1 MRLSKKLS
9 LVMLPFSIVFGL
21 NHAQSQT
28 VASAQREVL
37 VESDHSWNGTKYTRY
52 PSGTPE
58 LTMLKITIP
67 AHTALPWHTHP
78 FPNAGYILSGALTI
92 EDKASGKSATYH
104 EGQAFAESVDR
115 VHRGVSG
122 DTPVVLLVTYAGSP
136 GKPTSVA
143 VKGEKK
149 EY

>member
-1 MRLSKKLS
+1 MKLSMKLS
-9 LVMLPFSIVFGL
+9 LALLPLSVAFGIDQA
-21 NHAQSQT
+21 HSQT
-28 VASAQREVL
+28 VATAQREVL
-37 VESDHSWNGTKYTRY
+37 VESDHSWNGTKYTHY

-104 EGQAFAESVDR
+104 EGQAFTESVDR

-143 VKGEKK
+143 AKGEQK